1 MKQTRADDFTP
12 VGHAHGDMAQ
22 DSRSRSIGRRLAGV
36 LAAGMVWAALALGGS
51 PIFTPAFAISWSD
64 ISNQDA
70 VAGLKSALNSSTVK
84 AVQKLAA
91 ENGFWGNDKV
101 KIPLPGYLEDARG
114 MMNALGMRKQAE
126 ELQLA
131 MNRAAENAV
140 KEAQPIFVSAI
151 KSMSVQDAKGIIS
164 GGQDS
169 GTQYFKGKT
178 AEQLR
183 AKFLP
188 IVKKATE
195 RVGLAQKYN
204 DIAAKGASF
213 GVVKGDQKTVETFVT
228 QKALDGLFLM
238 MADEEKAIRADPV
251 GKGTDIVK
259 KVFGAFGK

>member
-1 MKQTRADDFTP
+1 MN
-12 VGHAHGDMAQ
+12 AHSTA
-22 DSRSRSIGRRLAGV
+22 RRTLLRVVALSGI
-36 LAAGMVWAALALGGS
+36 AAGLGFASRHALAL
-51 PIFTPAFAISWSD
+51 SWGD

-84 AVQKLAA
+84 AVEKLAV

-114 MMNALGMRKQAE
+114 MMNMIGMKKQAE

-131 MNRAAENAV
+131 MNRAAESAV
-140 KEAQPIFVSAI
+140 GEAKPIFVNAI

-178 AEQLR
+178 ADTLR

-188 IVKKATE
+188 VVKKATG

-204 DIAAKGASF
+204 DIAAKGASL
-213 GVVKGDQKTVETFVT
+213 GIVKGDQKTVETFVT

>member
-1 MKQTRADDFTP
+1 MNPHFTARRTLLR
-12 VGHAHGDMAQ
+12 VCALSAIATVTGLASRYAQ
-22 DSRSRSIGRRLAGV
+22 
-36 LAAGMVWAALALGGS
+36 AL
-51 PIFTPAFAISWSD
+51 SWGD

-84 AVQKLAA
+84 AIEKLAV
-91 ENGFWGNDKV
+91 ENGFWDNTKV
-101 KIPLPGYLEDARG
+101 KIPLPGYLEDARS
-114 MMNALGMRKQAE
+114 MLNALGMKKQAE

-131 MNRAAENAV
+131 MNRAAEKAV
-140 KEAQPIFVSAI
+140 GEAKPIFVNAI
-151 KSMSVQDAKGIIS
+151 KSMSVQDAKGIIA

-178 AEQLR
+178 ADQLR
-183 AKFLP
+183 GKFLP
-188 IVKKATE
+188 VVKKATE

-204 DIAAKGASF
+204 ELAGKGASL
-213 GVVKGDQKTVETFVT
+213 GIIKGDQKNVESFVT

-251 GKGTDIVK
+251 GRGTDIVK

>member
-1 MKQTRADDFTP
+1 MKTKFTP
-12 VGHAHGDMAQ
+12 
-22 DSRSRSIGRRLAGV
+22 LAG
-36 LAAGMVWAALALGGS
+36 LALSAAIALGS
-51 PIFTPAFAISWSD
+51 IAVNNAWAISWSD

-70 VAGLKSALNSSTVK
+70 SAGLKSALNSSTLK
-84 AVQKLAA
+84 AVEKLAA
-91 ENGFWGNDKV
+91 ANGFWNNPKV

-114 MMNALGMRKQAE
+114 VMNALGMKKQAE
-126 ELQLA
+126 ELHLA
-131 MNRAAENAV
+131 INRAAESAV
-140 KEAQPIFVSAI
+140 GEAKPVFVNAI

-169 GTQYFKGKT
+169 GTQFFKGKT
-178 AEQLR
+178 SDTLR

-204 DIAAKGASF
+204 EFAGKGAKL
-213 GVVKGDQKTVETFVT
+213 GIIKGDQANVESFVT

-238 MADEEKAIRADPV
+238 MADEEKAIRADPI

-259 KVFGAFGK
+259 KVFGALGK

>member
-1 MKQTRADDFTP
+1 MNPHSTARRTLLRVVVLSGIATAMGF
-12 VGHAHGDMAQ
+12 A
-22 DSRSRSIGRRLAGV
+22 SRH
-36 LAAGMVWAALALGGS
+36 
-51 PIFTPAFAISWSD
+51 AFALSWGD

-70 VAGLKSALNSSTVK
+70 VAGLKSALSSSTVK
-84 AVQKLAA
+84 AVEKLAVA
-91 ENGFWGNDKV
+91 GGFWNNDKV
-101 KIPLPGYLEDARG
+101 KIPLPGYLEDARS
-114 MMNALGMRKQAE
+114 MMNMIGMKKQAE

-131 MNRAAENAV
+131 MNRAAESAV
-140 KEAQPIFVSAI
+140 GEAKPIFVNAI

-178 AEQLR
+178 ADTLR

-188 IVKKATE
+188 VVKKATE

-204 DIAAKGASF
+204 DIAAKGASL
-213 GVVKGDQKTVETFVT
+213 GIVKGDQKTVETFVT

>member
-1 MKQTRADDFTP
+1 MATKCTP
-12 VGHAHGDMAQ
+12 AAAFAA
-22 DSRSRSIGRRLAGV
+22 SLTLA
-36 LAAGMVWAALALGGS
+36 AALAASNAWAL
-51 PIFTPAFAISWSD
+51 SWGD

-70 VAGLKSALNSSTVK
+70 SAGLKSALNTSTVK
-84 AVQKLAA
+84 AVEKLAA
-91 ENGFWGNDKV
+91 ADGFWGNDKV

-114 MMNALGMRKQAE
+114 VMNAMGMKKQAE
-126 ELQLA
+126 ELHLA
-131 MNRAAENAV
+131 INRAAESAV
-140 KEAQPIFVSAI
+140 GEAKPVFVNAI

-169 GTQYFKGKT
+169 GTQFFKGKT
-178 AEQLR
+178 SDTLR

-195 RVGLAQKYN
+195 KVGLAQKYN
-204 DIAAKGASF
+204 DLAGKGAKL
-213 GVVKGDQKTVETFVT
+213 GLIKGDQANVESFVT

-259 KVFGAFGK
+259 KVFGALGK